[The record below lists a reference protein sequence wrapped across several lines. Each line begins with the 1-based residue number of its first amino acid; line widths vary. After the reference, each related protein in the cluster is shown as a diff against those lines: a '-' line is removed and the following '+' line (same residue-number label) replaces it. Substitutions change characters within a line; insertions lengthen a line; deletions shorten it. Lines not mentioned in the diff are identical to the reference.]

1 MKQKQVLEIIYEGK
15 TVKVKKSWLM
25 RVLHKIFRVNR
36 KQKDR
41 LFLKVFSEKKAL
53 LELYNA
59 VNHSDY
65 TNADELVITTLEDAV
80 YMGMK
85 KDCSFLIG
93 NYLNL
98 YEHQSTF
105 NPNMPLRGLLY
116 FAGVLQGFLAVSQ
129 ENIYGEKL
137 IKIPTPKYIVFYNG
151 TDAYEDRVELKLSDA
166 FEHPDGCM
174 EFTAVMLNI
183 NLGHNK
189 AIMNQCK
196 LLEEYAT
203 FIEQIRVFQGE
214 GFELDEAIDMA
225 SEYCMEHDV
234 LREFLIG

>member
-1 MKQKQVLEIIYEGK
+1 M
-15 TVKVKKSWLM
+15 
-25 RVLHKIFRVNR
+25 
-36 KQKDR
+36 
-41 LFLKVFSEKKAL
+41 
-53 LELYNA
+53 
-59 VNHSDY
+59 
-65 TNADELVITTLEDAV
+65 
-80 YMGMK
+80 
-85 KDCSFLIG
+85 
-93 NYLNL
+93 
-98 YEHQSTF
+98 
-105 NPNMPLRGLLY
+105 
-116 FAGVLQGFLAVSQ
+116 SQ

-151 TDAYEDRVELKLSDA
+151 TDACEDRVELRLSDA

-189 AIMNQCK
+189 VIMNQCK

-225 SEYCMEHDV
+225 SEYCIEHDV
-234 LREFLIG
+234 LREFLLKNRNEVRQLILTEYDEKKQRALDRRDARAEGRAEGKAEGSEEERIKIALKLREQGISMDVISVATGLTEDEIRALDTE